1 MIDLSTRYLGLTLP
15 APLVLSASP
24 LTEDLDAIRLAE
36 DAGAGAVVLPSLFEE
51 QLAIEGHDLDHQL
64 THHADSYAEA
74 LTYFPDRADYALGP
88 DAYLEHVRRAKDA
101 VGVPV
106 IASLNGVSS
115 GGWIEFARAMEQAGA
130 DALELNVYYLPTEPT
145 RTGADVEHAYLEL
158 VRDVRRHVAIPLAV
172 KLPHFFSAIANV
184 ALELERAGADAL
196 VLFNRFY
203 QPDFDLERLEVVPN
217 LTLSSPA
224 ELRLR
229 LRWVAI
235 LYGRV
240 RTDLAVTGGVHS
252 AEDVLKAAMAGAACA
267 MMTSALLKWGVGHVR
282 TVLAD
287 VRRWMEEH
295 EYESIRQ
302 MQGSM
307 SQRNVAEP
315 AAFERANYL
324 KVLRSFALRSR
335 PPVVGRP

>member
-1 MIDLSTRYLGLTLP
+1 MTDLSTRYLGFTLP
-15 APLVLSASP
+15 SPLVLSAGP
-24 LTEDLDAIRLAE
+24 LTEELDAIRRAE

-51 QLAIEGHDLDHQL
+51 QLDIEGHDLEHHL
-64 THHADSYAEA
+64 TSHAHSHAEA
-74 LTYFPDRADYALGP
+74 ITYFPPPGDYALGP
-88 DAYLEHVRRAKDA
+88 DAYLEHLRRAKAA
-101 VGVPV
+101 VRIPV

-115 GGWIEFARAMEQAGA
+115 GGWIDFARSMEQAGA
-130 DALELNVYYLPTEPT
+130 DALELNVYHLPTDPM
-145 RTGADVEHAYLEL
+145 RTGAQVEADYLAL
-158 VRDVRRHVAIPLAV
+158 VREVRRHVAIPLAV

-184 ALELERAGADAL
+184 ACELARAGANGL

-203 QPDFDLERLEVVPN
+203 QPDIDLEQLEVVPD

-235 LYGRV
+235 LHGRV
-240 RTDLAVTGGVHS
+240 PADLAVTGGVHS
-252 AEDVLKAAMAGAACA
+252 ADDVLKAAMAGAACA
-267 MMTSALLKWGVGHVR
+267 MMTSALLQRGVSHVG
-282 TVLAD
+282 TVLTGL
-287 VRRWMEEH
+287 RRWMDEH

-307 SQRNVAEP
+307 SQRRVADP

-324 KVLRSFALRSR
+324 KVLRSYAMRPR
-335 PPVVGRP
+335 PPVIASS